1 MVDSGAQHTI
11 SARLLRVLATIGA
24 AGLFAFGV
32 ICWIAANW
40 SDFHRLTRLGLVD
53 GLLLLAAISALLIPR
68 ARIPALLVATATTG
82 GLLAL
87 IGQIY
92 PSGADAWQLFAYWTL
107 LSLPFA
113 LAARHDAVW
122 TLWVVVASAAIG
134 LWHGQTHGS
143 SDRGVIAAVWPA
155 WMMVIGLA
163 LTFAPLAPLRA
174 MTGQAN
180 WAFRLASLGA
190 VVFVTM
196 TGLYGMSH
204 GGGDVFFVALLILL
218 AAAGGLL
225 VLRPFELGVL
235 TIMFAG
241 IDVLLIGQVFRSIR
255 WSSSKLL
262 TFFLLGLVCAAIVGG
277 SVALLRVIHA
287 RLSPARESA
296 DKQADR
302 QGVSWPLVAL
312 SGLGALLAAVPFVL
326 FFGLLF
332 DNFGGEKSAALVIGI
347 LVLGSAILLLRG
359 GAMLGF
365 RQIFGFIAAVVGV
378 VLIGWGATSIFRFAD
393 LGFVLAAV
401 VSFATIFIPAR
412 WARSVCGFTALWM
425 LFASVVADGRLRYSA
440 SLAIVSMTLIV
451 AAGAAALAFIA
462 SRKDALVNMR
472 PFFTGWS
479 VAGLLVLM
487 LLAGRP
493 FLLGA
498 GVMGGPA
505 SVLTAMPLNDPA
517 LIVSSLLGI
526 AGAAFLFWRRPDL
539 RAPLGFAVAICA
551 VALTLRAPALGT
563 AMIVFAVA
571 IVTQSRSLAVAAA
584 LAVAWII
591 SAFYYDLAWPL
602 AQKGYVLMG
611 LGAALG
617 LAAFLTRSRGGEP
630 LIAPR
635 FAGTA
640 IAFILLGL
648 LATLSVASMSAYS
661 AERILRDGRVIYL
674 ALRPVDP
681 RSLVQGDYMTLAFNT
696 DQLPAP
702 YNVRG
707 TVFALADV
715 DEQSVATLRSVV
727 SDHTQPGADQL
738 ILKLRVK
745 SNRWFVGSDAYFF
758 KEGTGDKYTTAKF
771 GQFRVGSDGRMLL
784 AGLADQNLKSLP

>member
-1 MVDSGAQHTI
+1 MLDSGTQHAI
-11 SARLLRVLATIGA
+11 SARFLRVLTSIGA

-40 SDFHRLTRLGLVD
+40 SDFHRLTRLSLV
-53 GLLLLAAISALLIPR
+53 GALLLLAAFSALLIPR
-68 ARIPALLVATATTG
+68 ARIPALLVATAATG

-163 LTFAPLAPLRA
+163 LAFAPLAPLRA

-190 VVFVTM
+190 VVFITM
-196 TGLYGMSH
+196 TGLYEMGH
-204 GGGDVFFVALLILL
+204 GGGVFFVALLILL

-235 TIMFAG
+235 TIVFAG
-241 IDVLLIGQVFRSIR
+241 IDVLLIGKIFDSIR
-255 WSSSKLL
+255 WSSSELL
-262 TFFLLGLVCAAIVGG
+262 TIFLIGLVCAAIVGG

-326 FFGLLF
+326 FFGFLLR
-332 DNFGGEKSAALVIGI
+332 DFGDEKSAALVTGI
-347 LVLGSAILLLRG
+347 VVLGGAILLLRG

-378 VLIGWGATSIFRFAD
+378 VLIGWGAASIFRFAD

-401 VSFATIFIPAR
+401 VSFAAIFIPAR

-425 LFASVVADGRLRYSA
+425 LFASVVADGRLRYSD

-451 AAGAAALAFIA
+451 AAGAAVLAYIA
-462 SRKDALVNMR
+462 SRKDAFLNMR
-472 PFFTGWS
+472 PFFTGWNA
-479 VAGLLVLM
+479 AGLLVLM

-505 SVLTAMPLNDPA
+505 GLLSAMPLNDPA

-551 VALTLRAPALGT
+551 VALTLRAPALGA

-571 IVTQSRSLAVAAA
+571 IVTQSRNLAVAAA

-640 IAFILLGL
+640 VAFILLGL
-648 LATLSVASMSAYS
+648 LATLGVASMSAYS

-681 RSLVQGDYMTLAFNT
+681 RSLVQGDYMALAF
-696 DQLPAP
+696 DVSQLPAP
-702 YNVRG
+702 YDVRG

-715 DEQSVATLRSVV
+715 DEQSVVTLRSVV
-727 SDHTQPGADQL
+727 SDHTQPRADQL
-738 ILKLRVK
+738 VLKLRVK

-758 KEGTGDKYTTAKF
+758 KEGTGDKYAAAKF

-784 AGLADQNLKSLP
+784 AGLADQNLQPLP

>member
-1 MVDSGAQHTI
+1 MLDSGAQHAI
-11 SARLLRVLATIGA
+11 SARVLRVLTTISA

-40 SDFHRLTRLGLVD
+40 SDFHRLTRLGMVS
-53 GLLLLAAISALLIPR
+53 GLLLLAAISAVLIPR
-68 ARIPALLVATATTG
+68 VRIPALLVATAATG

-113 LAARHDAVW
+113 LAARHEAVW
-122 TLWVVVASAAIG
+122 TLWVVVASVAIG

-143 SDRGVIAAVWPA
+143 DRGVIATVWPA

-196 TGLYGMSH
+196 TGLYGMDR
-204 GGGDVFFVALLILL
+204 GGDVFFVALLLLL

-241 IDVLLIGQVFRSIR
+241 IDVLLIGQIFRSIR
-255 WSSSKLL
+255 WSRSEML
-262 TFFLLGLVCAAIVGG
+262 TIFLVGLVCAAIVGG

-296 DKQADR
+296 DKQVDR

-332 DNFGGEKSAALVIGI
+332 DNFAGEKSAVLVTGI
-347 LVLGSAILLLRG
+347 LVLGGAILLLRG

-365 RQIFGFIAAVVGV
+365 RQIFGFISAVVGV
-378 VLIGWGATSIFRFAD
+378 FLIGWGAASIFRFAD

-401 VSFATIFIPAR
+401 VSFAAIFIPAR
-412 WARSVCGFTALWM
+412 WARSVCGFTAPWM
-425 LFASVVADGRLRYSA
+425 LFASVMADGRLHYSG
-440 SLAIVSMTLIV
+440 SMVIVSMTLIV
-451 AAGAAALAFIA
+451 AAGAAALVLIA
-462 SRKDALVNMR
+462 ARKDALVNMR

-493 FLLGA
+493 FLGA

-551 VALTLRAPALGT
+551 VALTLRAPALGA

-640 IAFILLGL
+640 VAFILLGL
-648 LATLSVASMSAYS
+648 LATLGVASMSAYS

-681 RSLVQGDYMTLAFNT
+681 RSLVQGDYMALAFDT
-696 DQLPAP
+696 SQLPAP
-702 YNVRG
+702 YDVRG

-715 DEQSVATLRSVV
+715 DEQSVAILRSVV

-738 ILKLRVK
+738 VLKLRVK
-745 SNRWFVGSDAYFF
+745 SNRWFVGSDAFFF
-758 KEGTGDKYTTAKF
+758 KEGTGDKYADAKF
-771 GQFRVGSDGRMLL
+771 GLFRVGFDGRMLL
-784 AGLADQNLKSLP
+784 AGLADQNLKPLP